1 MTKILGKQQEPTEV
15 KVEEVNKEIENKT
28 PEKFEN
34 IENIDDFAP
43 DSSTGLDNS
52 FFDEP
57 TNNDNLLV
65 VQYLFYKNL
74 L

>member
-1 MTKILGKQQEPTEV
+1 MYLSGKQQEPTEV
-15 KVEEVNKEIENKT
+15 KVEEVDKEIENKT

-34 IENIDDFAP
+34 IENIDDFVP

-57 TNNDNLLV
+57 TNNDNLWV
-65 VQYLFYKNL
+65 FQYLFYKNL